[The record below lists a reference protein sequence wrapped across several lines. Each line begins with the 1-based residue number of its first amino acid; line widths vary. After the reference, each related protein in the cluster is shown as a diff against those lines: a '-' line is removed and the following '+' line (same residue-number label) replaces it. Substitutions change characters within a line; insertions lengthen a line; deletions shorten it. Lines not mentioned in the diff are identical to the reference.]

1 MAKRCKRAT
10 KAASVAAPRP
20 VTSPYTSPTVT
31 LHFGPTLQE
40 YYLPDTLLQ
49 QLEKIPSRDPWT
61 GKIHLADVDAS
72 IGHVLIHFLHT
83 GVYQTLNDESIGNTK
98 NTQQDIVLNEFQTAL
113 LTLEVAKKYG
123 VPGLQD
129 LAQVELERRGEDMC
143 LRDAVRVIREDLIV
157 GPSGEHAWLRDY
169 VSMKV
174 RSAFKHDPSAILAPD
189 FFDNIESPTLTK
201 LVAQITVGLLSE
213 EIDKLRKEKTATG
226 RISAPE
232 HDELQGP
239 CSPDIADLPSK
250 CATQGPNAWP
260 TSVQKF
266 GAFDDSSAAWGP
278 HRLAQ
283 DGSRG
288 QEADAPAALPSSIEE
303 DSHAT
308 ERIDAESW
316 GLDEDKVETQHL
328 RVEQATI
335 AQSQEGDD
343 ATANST
349 VTKYE
354 DDGAEVQP
362 LRSIWGSL
370 GKKKKKSKANISYQP
385 APVSPPNIQVEV
397 DPTLVVSDID
407 TIAPDVPGAQERLE
421 TERDPYAG
429 LTKSQV
435 KKLKA
440 RLYQEAKSNEE
451 EEEKRQREEEV
462 AAEIRQQG
470 EQEQERRLLE
480 EEEQRIQEEEEA
492 DLRRIEEEEAAAAAA
507 EAEAEAE
514 ICKKREEQ
522 ETQPRDAFPA
532 APLEKTK
539 NKKIKRTEQMGLED
553 WEANTKKIEG
563 EDVTAADTRAE
574 TCPTKDDDPW
584 DDWGPAASI
593 TEKKKKSRKP
603 KDLTLAEDEEN
614 ERIRQEEENAAVATT
629 TADLSAVG
637 STGATFG
644 DDDCKLRVEHLS
656 QNCGWQNCEPCVLYM
671 RKIAMK
677 LHSKGLPIEDG
688 FNTIN

>member
-1 MAKRCKRAT
+1 
-10 KAASVAAPRP
+10 
-20 VTSPYTSPTVT
+20 

-83 GVYQTLNDESIGNTK
+83 GVYQTLNDEGIGNTK

-174 RSAFKHDPSAILAPD
+174 RSVFEHDPSAILAPD

-278 HRLAQ
+278 HDLGQ
-283 DGSRG
+283 DRSSSPD
-288 QEADAPAALPSSIEE
+288 ADAPAALPSSIEE

-308 ERIDAESW
+308 GREDFDSW
-316 GLDEDKVETQHL
+316 ELDGDKVEIQHL
-328 RVEQATI
+328 RTEQATI
-335 AQSQEGDD
+335 AQSQERDD
-343 ATANST
+343 AAEKTT
-349 VTKYE
+349 LTKDE
-354 DDGAEVQP
+354 GDGAAGEP
-362 LRSIWGSL
+362 LWRSWGSL
-370 GKKKKKSKANISYQP
+370 AKKKKESKVKTGCSTS
-385 APVSPPNIQVEV
+385 PVSPPNVLLEV
-397 DPTLVVSDID
+397 DPTLVVPDVD
-407 TIAPDVPGAQERLE
+407 TIAPVVSAAQEHLE
-421 TERDPYAG
+421 TEKDPYVG
-429 LTKSQV
+429 LSKSQAR
-435 KKLKA
+435 KLKVK
-440 RLYQEAKSNEE
+440 LDKEAKLKEE
-451 EEEKRQREEEV
+451 EDAERQREEEE
-462 AAEIRQQG
+462 AAEIRR
-470 EQEQERRLLE
+470 QE
-480 EEEQRIQEEEEA
+480 
-492 DLRRIEEEEAAAAAA
+492 
-507 EAEAEAE
+507 EAEAELIRLEEEVAE
-514 ICKKREEQ
+514 SKRIKEEEERIRLEEAEAELRKMAEEEDAVAATEADKFKKREE
-522 ETQPRDAFPA
+522 EEVDPWAAFSA
-532 APLEKTK
+532 APPKKTK
-539 NKKIKRTEQMGLED
+539 KKKSKPTEQMGLENQ
-553 WEANTKKIEG
+553 EAHIKKMEVQYAAA
-563 EDVTAADTRAE
+563 EDTGAE
-574 TCPTKDDDPW
+574 ICPKKDDDPW
-584 DDWGPAASI
+584 DNWDSAAP
-593 TEKKKKSRKP
+593 TTKKKKKSRKT
-603 KDLTLAEDEEN
+603 DMIRLAEDEEN
-614 ERIRQEEENAAVATT
+614 EEICREREIAAAAATKN
-629 TADLSAVG
+629 DLSIVG

-656 QNCGWQNCEPCVLYM
+656 HNYGWQNCEPCVLYM